1 MTDRSFALFE
11 PDTLVPAQFY
21 AAFRGSS
28 GAQGARRLM
37 LAVLQDALDCYQ
49 KYAFARDVYGKQ
61 LFDEAHAW
69 IAARE
74 HGWHFSFEN
83 ICDTLN
89 LFLTRD
95 SPRRHEDT
103 ERQGLLRTTRSASRE
118 HSAWET
124 MPPGTQSAK
133 PVRAVLRVSVPPW

>member
-11 PDTLVPAQFY
+11 PDALVPAQFY

-28 GAQGARRLM
+28 GTQGARRLM

-49 KYAFARDVYGKQ
+49 KYAFARDGYGRQ
-61 LFDEAHAW
+61 LFEEADAW

-74 HGWHFSFEN
+74 SGWHFSFEN

-89 LFLTRD
+89 LDAEYVRRGLRDWRRRARALPSFLE
-95 SPRRHEDT
+95 P
-103 ERQGLLRTTRSASRE
+103 QA
-118 HSAWET
+118 
-124 MPPGTQSAK
+124 
-133 PVRAVLRVSVPPW
+133 VRFDDVPAAACG